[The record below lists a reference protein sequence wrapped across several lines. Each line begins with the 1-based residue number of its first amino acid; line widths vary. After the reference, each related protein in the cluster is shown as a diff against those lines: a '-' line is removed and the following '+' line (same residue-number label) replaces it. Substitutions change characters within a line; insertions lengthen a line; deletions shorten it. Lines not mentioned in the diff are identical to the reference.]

1 MARETR
7 ERSTLN
13 PTSSLLKRFELWQQ
27 IAAQLVHSIN

>member
-7 ERSTLN
+7 ERSTL
-13 PTSSLLKRFELWQQ
+13 TSSLLKRFELWQQ